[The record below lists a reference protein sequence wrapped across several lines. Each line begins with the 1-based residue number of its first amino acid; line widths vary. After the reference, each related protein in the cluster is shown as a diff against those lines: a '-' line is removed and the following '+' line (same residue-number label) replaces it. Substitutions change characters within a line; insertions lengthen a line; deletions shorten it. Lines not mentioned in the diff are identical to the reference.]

1 MARMVVTGL
10 VSCTRYAVGLCCFGS
25 AAMTTVLKNVDAA
38 QNFLGG
44 MRTLSSYGPLEEK
57 QAKGMLRCI
66 EKAQTMAQ
74 RRPGPLRS

>member
-1 MARMVVTGL
+1 
-10 VSCTRYAVGLCCFGS
+10 
-25 AAMTTVLKNVDAA
+25 MTTVLKNVEAA

-44 MRTLSSYGPLEEK
+44 MRTLSSYGPLQEEK